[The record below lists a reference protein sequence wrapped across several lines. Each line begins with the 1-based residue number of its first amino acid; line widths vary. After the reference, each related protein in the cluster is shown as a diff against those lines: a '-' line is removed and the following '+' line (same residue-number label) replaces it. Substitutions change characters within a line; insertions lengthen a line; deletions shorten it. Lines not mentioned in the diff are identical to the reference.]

1 MLSLAVALTLPAMSA
16 TNTELEEMLIKFQK
30 DFAEYKVT
38 QGKKISSLE
47 KQLSVKSGSKKS
59 TPKPRKK
66 KTTIAQKN
74 TDRKPLSAQNKTK
87 QKTLIAKNTKDFSS
101 DDAHATK
108 NNNTY
113 RTTHDK
119 AEKKALI
126 ETIGTKAVIDEK
138 AVDDFLGYL
147 NPERGGFRVATTPLG
162 TMNISLWTY
171 ARYLNSLD
179 YDGTYRDGSGNLHDV
194 YQRNDIQLS
203 KISLQFKG
211 WIFDEHLNYLVYVW
225 INNNSMGQGSDHA
238 FAGNMEYSFENRLKV
253 GAGMQGLPTS
263 RAMELMHP
271 RLNRVDVRS
280 MTGEFFRGSYSTG
293 IWLEGEPVD
302 DLYFRTVLAN
312 NLSQLGVDAGQ
323 MDNRLDT
330 WSTGVW
336 WSPNSAYM
344 TEGMLWNGGGY
355 GDFENHQTPA
365 FRLGAHYT
373 MSTED
378 ETSQPA
384 ENDPENTQIRLSD
397 GRVIFKSDIFRGAQ
411 LDELDY
417 KLAAVDAGV
426 KYKGFALEGEFHYRY
441 LDNFKFVGYGNPVL
455 GFDSLT
461 DTGFSIQPSYM
472 ILEQELQMYGIYS
485 KIWGEYGDP
494 YEATVGFNWFPF
506 GAANPKYGRQV
517 RINAD
522 AQYTDLSPIGN
533 YSLPYSVGGHGWVYG
548 VSAELWF

>member
-1 MLSLAVALTLPAMSA
+1 MNHKIMLSMAVALTLPAMSA
-16 TNTELEEMLIKFQK
+16 TNAELEAMLIKLQK
-30 DFAEYKVT
+30 DFGQYKVT
-38 QGKKISSLE
+38 QEKKISSLE
-47 KQLSVKSGSKKS
+47 KELSVKSGSKKS
-59 TPKPRKK
+59 SSKKSYSKKSTPKPAKK
-66 KTTIAQKN
+66 KTTIAQKS
-74 TDRKPLSAQNKTK
+74 TDTKPLSTQNKTETK
-87 QKTLIAKNTKDFSS
+87 SLISIKDTQNE
-101 DDAHATK
+101 DI
-108 NNNTY
+108 
-113 RTTHDK
+113 K
-119 AEKKALI
+119 AA
-126 ETIGTKAVIDEK
+126 DE
-138 AVDDFLGYL
+138 FLTYL

-171 ARYLNSLD
+171 ARYLNSLGL
-179 YDGTYRDGSGNLHDV
+179 DGTYRDDSGNLHDV

-211 WIFDEHLNYLVYVW
+211 WVFDENLHYLVYVW
-225 INNNSMGQGSDHA
+225 INNNSMGQGADHA
-238 FAGNMEYSFENRLKV
+238 FAGNMEYHFENRLKV

-271 RLNRVDVRS
+271 RLNRVDVRA
-280 MTGEFFRGSYSTG
+280 MTGEFFRGSYTTG

-302 DLYFRTVLAN
+302 DLYFRSVLAN

-336 WSPNSAYM
+336 WSPNSEYM

-378 ETSQPA
+378 ETSQPD

-397 GRVIFKSDIFRGAQ
+397 GRVIFKSDIFGGAQ
-411 LDELDY
+411 LEELDF
-417 KLAAVDAGV
+417 KLLAVDAGV

-441 LDNFKFVGYGNPVL
+441 LDNFKFVGLGNPVL

-494 YEATVGFNWFPF
+494 YETSVGFNWFPY
-506 GAANPKYGRQV
+506 GVEHPKFGRQF

-522 AQYTDLSPIGN
+522 AQYTDQSPIGN